1 MSIEMDE
8 EIKRWT
14 ARRKSALVS
23 DIIQWKTSVSE
34 SSRQFDLPHSEIE
47 SWF

>member
-14 ARRKSALVS
+14 ARWKSALVP
-23 DIIQWKTSVSE
+23 DIIQWKTTVSE
-34 SSRQFDLPHSEIE
+34 WSRQFDLAPSEIE
-47 SWF
+47 S

>member
-14 ARRKSALVS
+14 ARRKSALVL
-23 DIIQWKTSVSE
+23 DIILGFP
-34 SSRQFDLPHSEIE
+34 RFPGHHP
-47 SWF
+47 